1 MSASSAALLQEWFE
15 RLADLPAAER
25 NEQLAVLAAADAAL
39 AQQLEELLAADSAL
53 ADTPTEPLL
62 PELALLRRATTFSWE
77 GRKVGDYRVH
87 GALGT
92 GGMGTVYKAQNSE
105 SGELVAIKFLRE
117 DRDDATLRRRFA
129 LERQVLESLRHPG
142 IARLL
147 GSGEYSDGTPYVVM
161 ELIEGDT
168 LLAYAEK
175 QRLDLGQR
183 VELLL
188 KVCAAV
194 AHAHARQVIHR
205 DIKASNILV
214 TAQGQPK
221 LLDFGIAKP
230 LQAQFGLQHLELTAT
245 AQRFFSASSAAP
257 EQLTGAPTGA
267 ACDVYA
273 LGALLYELL
282 CGESPLALQGLS
294 AGQIETAILKS
305 VPPPPSARV
314 AALAP
319 GLANARARQR
329 GLADR
334 TALIESLRGE
344 LDRIA
349 TTALRKQPAQRQG
362 SVAALAKELRAV
374 RDGRSS
380 LPAWRSA
387 LERLRPHRTPLLAA
401 GAVAAVVA
409 ALAMWSSLR
418 PAPSTTAGM
427 TAAVQPADEAATVI
441 PAETPPLQQAEIQ
454 LALARTELERGAAP
468 AALNH
473 LQQAET
479 LLGTDE
485 ASRDLRM
492 RLLLLRAAAATHGGD
507 FPGAAEALAGA
518 DQLAPS
524 PAERSRIASRRAQ
537 LLVARGRE
545 TEAAEL
551 LRETAADLL
560 PRLDAN
566 DPLAAQIRLQLAALE
581 TAAAGA
587 STGPGATAPT
597 AAGTAITAPAD
608 ATAQTARLEELARS
622 LQQAQGDGN
631 AAALAA
637 SIANGS
643 TISNGAQAAPAAGT
657 AGQNAA
663 ELARQVAEG
672 CALNLQGRH
681 SQALAVL
688 EPALELQRS
697 EPTLRQS
704 DDYRLGVLA
713 AALARHGLA
722 PTSDNAERLR
732 HELAMDGW
740 LATEPAR
747 AAWRAQAEVAGKLG
761 VQAAR

>member
-25 NEQLAVLAAADAAL
+25 SEQLAVLATADAAL

-87 GALGT
+87 GALGS

-205 DIKASNILV
+205 DIKTSNILV

-305 VPPPPSARV
+305 VPLPPSARV

-334 TALIESLRGE
+334 TALIERLRGE

-380 LPAWRSA
+380 QPAWRSA

-401 GAVAAVVA
+401 GAVAAAVVA
-409 ALAMWSSLR
+409 LALWNSLR
-418 PAPSTTAGM
+418 PAPTKTAGM
-427 TAAVQPADEAATVI
+427 TAAPHPVDEAAAVVQ
-441 PAETPPLQQAEIQ
+441 AETPPLQQAEIQ

-473 LQQAET
+473 LQQAEI

-492 RLLLLRAAAATHGGD
+492 RLLLLRAAAATQGGD
-507 FPGAAEALAGA
+507 FPAAAEALAGA

-551 LRETAADLL
+551 LRETAAELL

-581 TAAAGA
+581 PAGA
-587 STGPGATAPT
+587 APGAGTV
-597 AAGTAITAPAD
+597 AGATLPAE
-608 ATAQTARLEELARS
+608 ASGHSTRLEDLARS

-637 SIANGS
+637 SIANGAK
-643 TISNGAQAAPAAGT
+643 ISNGTEAAAAPAST

-697 EPTLRQS
+697 EPALRQS

-713 AALARHGLA
+713 TALARHGLE
-722 PTSDNAERLR
+722 PTPDSTERLR

-740 LATEPAR
+740 LASEPAR